1 MQTKISIANEK
12 YFLYKILIKISPLII
27 ILYSSFYSN
36 HTILSKQMILII
48 SKINK
53 KILFLFKKLSRITK
67 INSTFNV
74 LQIYLH

>member
-1 MQTKISIANEK
+1 MHTKISIANEK
-12 YFLYKILIKISPLII
+12 YFLYKILIKISPLIIILYSSLII

-53 KILFLFKKLSRITK
+53 K
-67 INSTFNV
+67 NTFSF
-74 LQIYLH
+74 